1 MMMND
6 PLSLLLSFV
15 AGLLLGVVFYGGLWW
30 TIRKGLSSP
39 RPALLF
45 LGSAVLR
52 MSIVVTGFHFVSSGQ
67 WQRLVVCLAGF
78 IIARLAVTWLT
89 RSKQREDR
97 HAPES

>member
-1 MMMND
+1 MMNA

-15 AGLLLGVVFYGGLWW
+15 AGLLFGVVFYGGLWW

-52 MSIVVTGFHFVSSGQ
+52 MSVVMAGFYFVSNGL
-67 WQRLVVCLAGF
+67 WQRLLACLMGF

-89 RSKQREDR
+89 RSKQKEDR
-97 HAPES
+97 HASES

>member
-1 MMMND
+1 MMND

-15 AGLLLGVVFYGGLWW
+15 AGLLFGVVFYGGLWW

-52 MSIVVTGFHFVSSGQ
+52 MSVVMAGFYFVSNGL
-67 WQRLVVCLAGF
+67 WQRLLACLMGF

-89 RSKQREDR
+89 RGKQKEDR
-97 HAPES
+97 HASES

>member
-1 MMMND
+1 MNND
-6 PLSLLLSFV
+6 PFLMLMSFV
-15 AGLLLGVVFYGGLWW
+15 AGLFLGVVFYGGLWW

-52 MSIVVTGFHFVSSGQ
+52 MSIVVTGFYLVANGQ
-67 WQRLVVCLAGF
+67 WQRLLACLMGF

-89 RSKQREDR
+89 RSKQKEDR

>member
-1 MMMND
+1 MMND
-6 PLSLLLSFV
+6 PLPMMLSFG
-15 AGLLLGVVFYGGLWW
+15 AGLLLGAVFFGGLWW

-52 MSIVVTGFHFVSSGQ
+52 MGVVVSGFYLVANGQ
-67 WQRLVVCLAGF
+67 WQRLLACLVGF
-78 IIARLAVTWLT
+78 IIARLIVTWLT
-89 RSKQREDR
+89 RGKRKEDC